1 MIGNVDKRCIEL
13 GEYIVNTN
21 ATVRQAAHV
30 FGISKSTVHID
41 VTKRLAAIS
50 PALAEEVNKILQENK
65 AQAFASQCWKTS
77 DGYAGKLFI
86 DFSVCKELKQIAEEG
101 GIASFSFVF
110 ADMETGDDRLQV
122 SNTAHNVETKKGIPV
137 QMGKIKFVKGEESNE
152 NDA

>member
-65 AQAFASQCWKTS
+65 AQRH
-77 DGYAGKLFI
+77 I
-86 DFSVCKELKQIAEEG
+86 RG
-101 GIASFSFVF
+101 GIA
-110 ADMETGDDRLQV
+110 
-122 SNTAHNVETKKGIPV
+122 TKEKYL
-137 QMGKIKFVKGEESNE
+137 KLKKN
-152 NDA
+152 